1 MKVSKSGSTTGVMWL
16 ARNWMMSMRWGFRVG
31 GAIFPVVLADAVVG
45 SAMVWMEE
53 RNIVFRVIRLGKM

>member
-1 MKVSKSGSTTGVMWL
+1 
-16 ARNWMMSMRWGFRVG
+16 MMSMRWGFRVG